1 MEAIVLIRVDWLLNK
16 FVFCSWQA
24 DLKKSGFK
32 CSKIVIEWKNW
43 LIIKS

>member
-16 FVFCSWQA
+16 FVFCICQE

-32 CSKIVIEWKNW
+32 CSKIVIEWKLTNY
-43 LIIKS
+43 